1 MSTEILMPALSPTM
15 TEGKLAKW
23 LKKEGDKI
31 KSGEVIAEIE
41 TDKATMEME
50 AVDEGVLGKILIPE
64 GTEKVS
70 VNEPIAILL
79 DEGEKLGAAPPPKAA
94 PAPAPKAE
102 AKPAAAPAP
111 QPAAAVS
118 PAPAAKAPAPMVAP
132 AAAPAKPKGERIF
145 ISPLARRLAKDAG
158 LDPADIAGRGPR
170 GRIIRVDVERAIA
183 GGAKRKP
190 AAAAG
195 GSSTVDI
202 FGQPYKAQPN
212 SGVRKTIA
220 KRLTEAK
227 STIPHFYLS
236 LDCQIDELLSL
247 RKKLNERAEGEMKLS
262 VNDFVIKA
270 VALALRK
277 VPQVNSSWTD
287 DAVLLYDNV
296 DISVAVATPDGLITP
311 IIRNADQK
319 SVAQISTEMR
329 DLAARAKAKKLKLD
343 EFQSGGFSIS
353 NLGMFGI
360 REFQAIINPP
370 QSGILAVGK
379 GEERVVVK
387 NGQMVV
393 ANVVT
398 CTLSCDHRSVDGAV
412 GAEFMQAFQRI
423 MEDPLRMLL

>member
-1 MSTEILMPALSPTM
+1 MSTQILMPALSPTM

-31 KSGEVIAEIE
+31 KSGDVIAEIE

-70 VNEPIAILL
+70 VNEPIAVLL
-79 DEGEKLGAAPPPKAA
+79 EEGEKMGAVPAPKAA
-94 PAPAPKAE
+94 APVAAAPAPKAE
-102 AKPAAAPAP
+102 AKPAAAAPAP
-111 QPAAAVS
+111 QA
-118 PAPAAKAPAPMVAP
+118 APAPK
-132 AAAPAKPKGERIF
+132 AAAPAPAPARATGARIF

-158 LDPADIAGRGPR
+158 LDPADLTGSGPR

-183 GGAKRKP
+183 GGVKRKP
-190 AAAAG
+190 AAAGASG
-195 GSSTVDI
+195 TVDI

-287 DAVLLYDNV
+287 DAVLLYENV

-319 SVAQISTEMR
+319 SVAQISNEMR
-329 DLAARAKAKKLKLD
+329 DLASRAKAKKLKLD
-343 EFQSGGFSIS
+343 EFQGGGFSIS

-412 GAEFMQAFQRI
+412 GAEFMQSFQRI

>member
-1 MSTEILMPALSPTM
+1 MSTQILMPALSPTM

-31 KSGEVIAEIE
+31 KSGDVIAEIE

-70 VNEPIAILL
+70 VNEPIAVLL
-79 DEGEKLGAAPPPKAA
+79 EEGEKMGAAPPPKAAA

-111 QPAAAVS
+111 QA
-118 PAPAAKAPAPMVAP
+118 APAPKAVTP
-132 AAAPAKPKGERIF
+132 AAAPAPKAVAAKGERIF
-145 ISPLARRLAKDAG
+145 ISPLARRLAKEAG
-158 LDPADIAGRGPR
+158 IDPADIPGTGPR
-170 GRIIRVDVERAIA
+170 GRIIRVDVEQAIA
-183 GGAKRKP
+183 GGVKRKP
-190 AAAAG
+190 AAAAS
-195 GSSTVDI
+195 GSGTRDI
-202 FGQPYKAQPN
+202 FGQPYTAQPN

-220 KRLTEAK
+220 KRLTESK

-287 DAVLLYDNV
+287 DAVLLYENV
-296 DISVAVATPDGLITP
+296 DISVAVATPNGLITP

-319 SVAQISTEMR
+319 SVAQISGEMR
-329 DLAARAKAKKLKLD
+329 DLAARAKSKKLKLE
-343 EFQSGGFSIS
+343 EFQGGGFSIS

-387 NGQMVV
+387 SGQMVV

>member
-1 MSTEILMPALSPTM
+1 MSTQILMPALSPTM

-31 KSGEVIAEIE
+31 KSGDVIAEIE

-70 VNEPIAILL
+70 VNEPIAVLL
-79 DEGEKLGAAPPPKAA
+79 EEGEKMGAAPAPKAA
-94 PAPAPKAE
+94 APAAAAPAPKAE

-111 QPAAAVS
+111 QAA
-118 PAPAAKAPAPMVAP
+118 PAPAPAPKAAAPSAAPAP
-132 AAAPAKPKGERIF
+132 AKTKGERIF
-145 ISPLARRLAKDAG
+145 ISPLARRLAKEAG
-158 LDPADIAGRGPR
+158 LDPADLTGSGPR

-183 GGAKRKP
+183 GGVKRKP
-190 AAAAG
+190 AAAG
-195 GSSTVDI
+195 VSGTVDI

-287 DAVLLYDNV
+287 DAVLLYENV

-319 SVAQISTEMR
+319 SVAQISNEMR

-343 EFQSGGFSIS
+343 EFQGGGFSIS

-387 NGQMVV
+387 NGQMAV

>member
-1 MSTEILMPALSPTM
+1 MSTQILMPALSPTM

-94 PAPAPKAE
+94 AAPAPQAEAKPVAAPAAPAPKA
-102 AKPAAAPAP
+102 AAPAP
-111 QPAAAVS
+111 
-118 PAPAAKAPAPMVAP
+118 
-132 AAAPAKPKGERIF
+132 APAKAKGERIF
-145 ISPLARRLAKDAG
+145 ISPLARRLAKNAG
-158 LDPADIAGRGPR
+158 IDPADIQGSGPR
-170 GRIIRVDVERAIA
+170 GRVIRVDVERAIA
-183 GGAKRKP
+183 GGVKKKP
-190 AAAAG
+190 AAAGASG
-195 GSSTVDI
+195 TVDI

-220 KRLTEAK
+220 KRLTESK

-343 EFQSGGFSIS
+343 EFQGGGFSIS

>member
-1 MSTEILMPALSPTM
+1 MSTQILMPALSPTM

-23 LKKEGDKI
+23 LKKEGDKV
-31 KSGEVIAEIE
+31 KSGDVIAEIE

-70 VNEPIAILL
+70 VNEPIAVLL
-79 DEGEKLGAAPPPKAA
+79 AEGEKMGAAPAPKAA
-94 PAPAPKAE
+94 APAPKAE
-102 AKPAAAPAP
+102 AKPAAPAAS
-111 QPAAAVS
+111 QPAAAQVPAQAPVATA
-118 PAPAAKAPAPMVAP
+118 PAPAPVKSNGAAK
-132 AAAPAKPKGERIF
+132 GQRIF
-145 ISPLARRLAKDAG
+145 ISPLARRLAKEAG
-158 LDPADIAGRGPR
+158 LDPADLSGSGPH
-170 GRIIRVDVERAIA
+170 GRIVRSDVESAIK
-183 GGAKRKP
+183 GGVKRKP

-195 GSSTVDI
+195 SGARDI
-202 FGQPYKAQPN
+202 FGQAYTAQPN
-212 SGVRKTIA
+212 TGVRKTIA
-220 KRLTEAK
+220 KRLTESK
-227 STIPHFYLS
+227 TTIPHFYMS

-247 RKKLNERAEGEMKLS
+247 RKKLNERAEGELKIS

-277 VPQVNSSWTD
+277 VPQVNSSWTEE
-287 DAVLLYDNV
+287 AVLLYENV

-311 IIRNADQK
+311 IIRRADEK
-319 SVAQISTEMR
+319 TVAQISTEMR
-329 DLAARAKAKKLKLD
+329 DLAARAKAKKLKLE
-343 EFQSGGFSIS
+343 EFQGGGFSIS

-379 GEERVVVK
+379 GEERAVVRG
-387 NGQMVV
+387 GQMVI
-393 ANVVT
+393 ANMVT
-398 CTLSCDHRSVDGAV
+398 CTLSCDHRSVDGSV

>member
-31 KSGEVIAEIE
+31 KSGDVLAEIE

-70 VNEPIAILL
+70 VNEPIAVLL
-79 DEGEKLGAAPPPKAA
+79 AEGEKMGAAPAPKAA
-94 PAPAPKAE
+94 APAPKAE

-111 QPAAAVS
+111 QTTPAPQ
-118 PAPAAKAPAPMVAP
+118 PAPAK
-132 AAAPAKPKGERIF
+132 AAAPAKANGAAKGARIF
-145 ISPLARRLAKDAG
+145 ISPLAKRLAKEAG
-158 LDPADIAGRGPR
+158 IDPADLSGSGPR
-170 GRIIRVDVERAIA
+170 GRIVRSDVDAAIS
-183 GGAKRKP
+183 GGVKRKP

-195 GSSTVDI
+195 SGTRDV
-202 FGQPYKAQPN
+202 FGQPYTAQPN
-212 SGVRKTIA
+212 TGVRKTIA
-220 KRLTEAK
+220 KRLTESK
-227 STIPHFYLS
+227 TTIPHFYLS

-277 VPQVNSSWTD
+277 VPQVNSSWTE
-287 DAVLLYDNV
+287 DAVLLYENV

-311 IIRNADQK
+311 IIRRADEK

-329 DLAARAKAKKLKLD
+329 DLASRAKAKKLKLD
-343 EFQSGGFSIS
+343 EFQGGGFSIS

-379 GEERVVVK
+379 GEERVVVGG
-387 NGQMVV
+387 GQMVV
-393 ANVVT
+393 ANIVT
-398 CTLSCDHRSVDGAV
+398 CTLSCDHRSVDGSV

>member
-1 MSTEILMPALSPTM
+1 MSTQILMPALSPTM

-31 KSGEVIAEIE
+31 KSGDVIAEIE

-70 VNEPIAILL
+70 VNEPIAVLL
-79 DEGEKLGAAPPPKAA
+79 EEGEKMGAAPPPKAA
-94 PAPAPKAE
+94 VPAPAPKAE

-111 QPAAAVS
+111 
-118 PAPAAKAPAPMVAP
+118 APQAAPAPKAAAP
-132 AAAPAKPKGERIF
+132 AAAPAPAKAKGERIF

-158 LDPADIAGRGPR
+158 LDPADLTGSGPR
-170 GRIIRVDVERAIA
+170 GRIVRVDVERAIA
-183 GGAKRKP
+183 GGVKRKP
-190 AAAAG
+190 ATAAG
-195 GSSTVDI
+195 ASGTVDI

-287 DAVLLYDNV
+287 DAVLLYENV

-329 DLAARAKAKKLKLD
+329 DLASRAKAKKLKLD
-343 EFQSGGFSIS
+343 EFQGGGFSIS

-370 QSGILAVGK
+370 QSGIMAVGK